1 MHAEPAR
8 PASPSGPL
16 PSDSSETRM
25 KHFTAVQDAPDV
37 TPNHAA
43 GDATRDDDH
52 DRAHRDMHDDAHVAR
67 TSSDPLALPHP
78 RSSLAPAAPTDV
90 ERRLITLIE
99 SELRLPAQSVH
110 AGTPIAHL
118 GDSLDWLELL
128 MAVED
133 TFGVELDP
141 ARTKSIGT
149 VADLLRLLPQAGEG
163 LQRDVQASVQQALAT
178 MAAPRPV

>member
-1 MHAEPAR
+1 M
-8 PASPSGPL
+8 
-16 PSDSSETRM
+16 
-25 KHFTAVQDAPDV
+25 
-37 TPNHAA
+37 
-43 GDATRDDDH
+43 
-52 DRAHRDMHDDAHVAR
+52 
-67 TSSDPLALPHP
+67 
-78 RSSLAPAAPTDV
+78 
-90 ERRLITLIE
+90 
-99 SELRLPAQSVH
+99 PAQSVH

-149 VADLLRLLPQAGEG
+149 LADLLRLLPQAGEG
-163 LQRDVQASVQQALAT
+163 LQRDVQVSVQQALAT